1 VKTFCQV
8 LESIEALSPDE
19 QENLVS
25 IVQQRLRDKGRATLV
40 RTVKAARKEF
50 ASGRCRPASTD
61 AIMRKII
68 A

>member
-1 VKTFCQV
+1 VKTFSQV
-8 LESIEALSPDE
+8 LESVEALTPDE

-25 IVQQRLRDKGRATLV
+25 IVQRRVREKRRAELA

-50 ASGRCRPASTD
+50 KAGQCQPASPD
-61 AIMRKII
+61 EIMRKVV